1 VHLRVF
7 LLAAALAL
15 AGALTAAALAA
26 DPGRSD
32 ATRVTVF
39 GDSSATAMAYDQK
52 ARAILGSGIDL
63 RLEVAACRRL
73 GDLSCPYDGVRPPN
87 VIERASA
94 LGRDLGPVVV
104 VAVGYNDYENTYEEN
119 IEETLRVLSK
129 AGVDRVLWATLIEQR
144 QSWARMN
151 EMITAAA
158 KKHPEMTVLDWNARA
173 RGKDAWLQPDGV
185 HLTPTGAQSMA
196 TMINEALVTLGVA
209 SRPQAP
215 ARQLSI
221 AAKTLPKGQVGR
233 AYATRLQARGGT
245 VPYRWTRVS
254 GTLAPGLRLTT
265 AGVVTGKPSR
275 VGRYRFVARVVDRTG
290 AARTGTFVLGVTR

>member
-1 VHLRVF
+1 MHLRALV
-7 LLAAALAL
+7 LAAALAL
-15 AGALTAAALAA
+15 SGALTAAALAA

-39 GDSSATAMAYDQK
+39 GDSSATAMAYDPK
-52 ARAILGSGIDL
+52 ARAILGTGIDL

-73 GDLSCPYDGVRPPN
+73 GNLSCPYDGVRPPN

-94 LGRDLGPVVV
+94 LGRELGPVVV
-104 VAVGYNDYENTYEEN
+104 IAVGYNDYETTYEDN
-119 IEETLRVLSK
+119 IEETLRVLAKS
-129 AGVDRVLWATLIEQR
+129 GVERVLWATLIEER

-158 KKHPEMTVLDWNARA
+158 KKHPEMIVLDWNARA
-173 RGKDAWLQPDGV
+173 RGKETWVQPDGV

-215 ARQLSI
+215 LRALSI
-221 AAKTLPKGQVGR
+221 AARTLPNAHVGR
-233 AYATRLQARGGT
+233 SYTTRLQARGGT
-245 VPYRWTRVS
+245 VPYRWARAG

-265 AGVVTGKPSR
+265 AGVVTGKPTHT
-275 VGRYRFVARVVDRTG
+275 GRYRFSVRVVDRTG
-290 AARTGTFVLGVTR
+290 AARTATFVLGVTR

>member
-1 VHLRVF
+1 MRLRVLVF
-7 LLAAALAL
+7 TAALAL
-15 AGALTAAALAA
+15 SGALTAAAHAS
-26 DPGRSD
+26 DPGSGD
-32 ATRVTVF
+32 VARVTVF
-39 GDSSATAMAYDQK
+39 GDSSATAMAYDPK
-52 ARAILGSGIDL
+52 ARAILGAGIDL

-73 GDLSCPYDGVRPPN
+73 GNLSCPYDGVRPPN

-94 LGRDLGPVVV
+94 LGRELGPVVV
-104 VAVGYNDYENTYEEN
+104 VAVGYNDYETAYEEN
-119 IEETLRVLSK
+119 IEEALRVLSK
-129 AGVDRVLWATLIEQR
+129 AGVERVLWATLIEQR

-151 EMITAAA
+151 EMIIAAA
-158 KKHPEMTVLDWNARA
+158 KKHPEMIVLDWNARA

-209 SRPQAP
+209 SRPHGP

-221 AAKTLPKGQVGR
+221 AATTLPNGYVGR

-245 VPYRWTRVS
+245 VPYRWTRLS
-254 GTLAPGLRLTT
+254 GSLPPGLRLTT

-275 VGRYRFVARVVDRTG
+275 AGRYRFVARVVDRAG

>member
-1 VHLRVF
+1 VHLRALV
-7 LLAAALAL
+7 LAAALAL
-15 AGALTAAALAA
+15 SGALTAAALAA

-39 GDSSATAMAYDQK
+39 GDSSATAMAYDPK
-52 ARAILGSGIDL
+52 ARAILGTGIDL

-73 GDLSCPYDGVRPPN
+73 GNLSCPYDGVRPPN

-94 LGRDLGPVVV
+94 LGRELGPVVV
-104 VAVGYNDYENTYEEN
+104 IAVGYNDYETTYEDN
-119 IEETLRVLSK
+119 IEETLRVLAKS
-129 AGVDRVLWATLIEQR
+129 GVERVLWATLIEER

-158 KKHPEMTVLDWNARA
+158 KKHPEMIVLDWNARA
-173 RGKDAWLQPDGV
+173 RGKETWVQPDGV
-185 HLTPTGAQSMA
+185 HLTPAGAQSMA

-215 ARQLSI
+215 SRTLSI
-221 AAKTLPKGQVGR
+221 AARTLPNAHVGR
-233 AYATRLQARGGT
+233 SYTTRLQARGGT
-245 VPYRWTRVS
+245 VPYRWARAG

-265 AGVVTGKPSR
+265 AGVVTGKPTHT
-275 VGRYRFVARVVDRTG
+275 GRYRFSVRVVDRTG
-290 AARTGTFVLGVTR
+290 AARTATFVLGVTR

>member
-1 VHLRVF
+1 MRLRV
-7 LLAAALAL
+7 LVLTAALAL
-15 AGALTAAALAA
+15 SGALTAAALAA

-39 GDSSATAMAYDQK
+39 GDSSATAMAYDPK
-52 ARAILGSGIDL
+52 ARAILGTGIDL

-73 GDLSCPYDGVRPPN
+73 GNLSCPYDGVRPPN

-119 IEETLRVLSK
+119 IDETLRVLSK
-129 AGVDRVLWATLIEQR
+129 AGVERVLWATLLEQR

-158 KKHPEMTVLDWNARA
+158 KKHPEMVVLDWNARA
-173 RGKDAWLQPDGV
+173 RGKDAWLQPDGI
-185 HLTPTGAQSMA
+185 HLTPTGAQSLA

-209 SRPQAP
+209 ARPQAA

-221 AAKTLPKGQVGR
+221 AAKTLPKGHVGR

-245 VPYRWTRVS
+245 VPYRWARVS
-254 GTLAPGLRLTT
+254 GSLAPGLRLTT
-265 AGVVTGKPSR
+265 EGVVTGKPSR

>member
-1 VHLRVF
+1 MHLRV
-7 LLAAALAL
+7 LVLAAALAL
-15 AGALTAAALAA
+15 SGALTAVALAA

-32 ATRVTVF
+32 GTRVTVF
-39 GDSSATAMAYDQK
+39 GDSSATAMAYDPK
-52 ARAILGSGIDL
+52 ARAILGTGIDL

-73 GDLSCPYDGVRPPN
+73 GNLSCPYDGVRPPN

-104 VAVGYNDYENTYEEN
+104 VAVGYNDYESTYEEN
-119 IEETLRVLSK
+119 IDETLRVLSK
-129 AGVDRVLWATLIEQR
+129 AGVERVLWATLIEQR

-158 KKHPEMTVLDWNARA
+158 KKHPEMVVLDWNARA
-173 RGKDAWLQPDGV
+173 RGKDAWLQPDGI
-185 HLTPTGAQSMA
+185 HLTPSGAQSMA

-221 AAKTLPKGQVGR
+221 AAKSLPNGHVGR

-245 VPYRWTRVS
+245 VPYRWARVS
-254 GTLAPGLRLTT
+254 GALAPGLRLTT
-265 AGVVTGKPSR
+265 EGIVTGKPSR

>member
-1 VHLRVF
+1 VRLRV
-7 LLAAALAL
+7 LVLAAALAL
-15 AGALTAAALAA
+15 SGALTAAALAA

-39 GDSSATAMAYDQK
+39 GDSSATAIAYDPK
-52 ARAILGSGIDL
+52 ARAILGTGVDL

-73 GDLSCPYDGVRPPN
+73 GNLSCPYDGVRPPN

-94 LGRDLGPVVV
+94 LGRDLGRVVV

-119 IEETLRVLSK
+119 IDETLRVLSK
-129 AGVDRVLWATLIEQR
+129 AGVERVLWATLLEQR

-151 EMITAAA
+151 EMIAAAA
-158 KKHPEMTVLDWNARA
+158 KKHPELVVLDWNARA
-173 RGKDAWLQPDGV
+173 RGKDAWLQPDGI

-196 TMINEALVTLGVA
+196 TMINEALVTLGVT
-209 SRPQAP
+209 SRPKAP

-221 AAKTLPKGQVGR
+221 AAKSLPKGHVGR

-245 VPYRWTRVS
+245 APYRWARVS
-254 GTLAPGLRLTT
+254 GALAPGLRLT
-265 AGVVTGKPSR
+265 AEGVVTGKPSR

-290 AARTGTFVLGVTR
+290 TARTGTFVLGVTR

>member
-1 VHLRVF
+1 MRLRV
-7 LLAAALAL
+7 LVLAAALVL
-15 AGALTAAALAA
+15 SGALTAAALAA
-26 DPGRSD
+26 DPGRGN

-39 GDSSATAMAYDQK
+39 GDSSATAMAYDPK
-52 ARAILGSGIDL
+52 ARAILGTGVDL

-73 GDLSCPYDGVRPPN
+73 GNLSCPYDGVRPPN
-87 VIERASA
+87 VIERAAA

-104 VAVGYNDYENTYEEN
+104 VAVGYNDYENTYEDN

-129 AGVDRVLWATLIEQR
+129 AGVERVLWATLLEER

-158 KKHPEMTVLDWNARA
+158 KKHPEVTVLDWNARA
-173 RGKDAWLQPDGV
+173 RGKDAWLQPDRI
-185 HLTPTGAQSMA
+185 HLTPSGAQSMA
-196 TMINEALVTLGVA
+196 TMINETLVTLGVT
-209 SRPQAP
+209 SRPQAA

-221 AAKTLPKGQVGR
+221 AAKTLRKARVGR
-233 AYATRLQARGGT
+233 AYATRLEARGGT

-254 GTLAPGLRLTT
+254 GALAPGLRLTT

-275 VGRYRFVARVVDRTG
+275 AGRYRFVARVVDRTG
-290 AARTGTFVLGVTR
+290 TARTGTFVLGVTR